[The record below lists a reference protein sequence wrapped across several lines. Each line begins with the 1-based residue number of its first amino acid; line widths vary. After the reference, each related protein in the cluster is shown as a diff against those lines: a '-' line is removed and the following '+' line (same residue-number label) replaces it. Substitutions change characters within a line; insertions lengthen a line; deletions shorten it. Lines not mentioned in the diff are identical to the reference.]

1 MKVRIRYEDRDGNQ
15 ATQEFDAA
23 LKVEIEAPEAKLEV
37 APAGQTLHLDW
48 KE

>member
-15 ATQEFDAA
+15 AEQVFENA

-37 APAGQTLHLDW
+37 VPAGKTLHLDW
-48 KE
+48 VE